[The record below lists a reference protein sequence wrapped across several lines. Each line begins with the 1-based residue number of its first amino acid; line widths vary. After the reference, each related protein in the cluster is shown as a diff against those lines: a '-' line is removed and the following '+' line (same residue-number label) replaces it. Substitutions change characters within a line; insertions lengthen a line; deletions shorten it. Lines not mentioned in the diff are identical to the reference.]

1 MGKASRNKR
10 GSAREKIAAQQA
22 AARRAERRNR
32 MLWTG
37 GSILGVIVIVV
48 AFIVIKTTQS
58 PTSAASTANSTSV
71 AGTALPASVIKDITT
86 VPASTFTSVS
96 IGTADPKSVSLV
108 SSAKPLATGGKP
120 EVLYIG
126 AEYCPYCA
134 TERWALTMALSRF
147 GTFTGLHGIHSAGGQ
162 EVYPHT
168 PTLTFYKST
177 YTSKYLTFTPV
188 EQQGLTDGTPLQK
201 ITAAQ
206 NALITKYDSP
216 PYVSSSEQGAIP
228 FIDFG
233 GKYFVHGAQYDPQ
246 VLSGQTWAQV
256 AAALKDPSSAI
267 AKGADGA
274 ANMITATICK
284 VTNNQPSNVCT
295 TPTIKTIEGQI

>member
-10 GSAREKIAAQQA
+10 GSARERIAAQQA
-22 AARRAERRNR
+22 AARRAERRRR
-32 MLWTG
+32 MWWAG
-37 GSILGVIVIVV
+37 GSILGVIVIAV
-48 AFIVIKTTQS
+48 AFIVFKTTQS
-58 PTSAASTANSTSV
+58 PASANSADSASP
-71 AGTALPASVIKDITT
+71 AGTTLPAGVVKDVTT
-86 VPASTFTSVS
+86 VPASTFTSVAG
-96 IGTADPKSVSLV
+96 GTADPKSVSLV
-108 SSAKPLATGGKP
+108 SSATPLTSGGKP

-126 AEYCPYCA
+126 AQYCPYCA
-134 TERWALTMALSRF
+134 TERWALAVALSRF
-147 GTFTGLHGIHSAGGQ
+147 GTFHGLSGIHSAGGQ

-168 PTLTFYKST
+168 ATLNFYKAS
-177 YTSKYLTFTPV
+177 YASKYLTFTPV
-188 EQQGLTDGTPLQK
+188 EQETVSEKPLEKLTS
-201 ITAAQ
+201 AQ
-206 NALITKYDSP
+206 TALITKYDAP
-216 PYVSSSEQGAIP
+216 PYVSSADEGAIP

-233 GKYFVHGAQYDPQ
+233 GKYFVHGAQYNPQ

>member
-1 MGKASRNKR
+1 MGKATRVKR
-10 GSAREKIAAQQA
+10 ENARERIAAQRA
-22 AARRAERRNR
+22 AQRKREMRNR

-37 GSILGVIVIVV
+37 GAILGVIVIVV
-48 AFIVIKTTQS
+48 AFVLVKTTQS
-58 PTSAASTANSTSV
+58 PATTAGADSPT
-71 AGTALPASVIKDITT
+71 GTALPASVVRDITT
-86 VPASTFTSVS
+86 VPPSTLTSVGT
-96 IGTADPKSVSLV
+96 GTADPKSITAVA
-108 SSAKPLATGGKP
+108 SAKALTSGGKP
-120 EVLYIG
+120 EVMYLG

-134 TERWALTMALSRF
+134 TERWALAVALSRF
-147 GTFTGLHGIHSAGGQ
+147 GTFSGLHGIHSSSSD
-162 EVYPHT
+162 VYPST

-188 EQQGLTDGTPLQK
+188 ETQTEKEGTALQK
-201 ITAAQ
+201 PTAAQ
-206 NALITKYDSP
+206 NALLAKYDSP
-216 PYVSSSEQGAIP
+216 PYVASADTGAIP

-233 GKYFVHGAQYDPQ
+233 GKYFVHGAQYNPQ

-284 VTNNQPSNVCT
+284 TTNNQPSSVCT
-295 TPTIKTIEGQI
+295 SPTIKTIEGQI

>member
-10 GSAREKIAAQQA
+10 DSARERIAAQRA
-22 AARRAERRNR
+22 AAQRAERRNR

-58 PTSAASTANSTSV
+58 PAAANSSGSATP
-71 AGTALPASVIKDITT
+71 AGTALPASVVKDVTS
-86 VPASTFTSVS
+86 VPASTFTSVAT
-96 IGTADPKSVSLV
+96 GTADPKSVSLV
-108 SSAKPLATGGKP
+108 SSATPLTSAGKP

-126 AEYCPYCA
+126 AQYCPYCA
-134 TERWALTMALSRF
+134 TERWALAVALSRF
-147 GTFTGLHGIHSAGGQ
+147 GTFHGLSGIHSAGGQ

-168 PTLTFYKST
+168 ATLNFYKAS
-177 YTSKYLTFTPV
+177 YTSNYLKFTPV
-188 EQQGLTDGTPLQK
+188 EQETVSEKPLEKLTS
-201 ITAAQ
+201 AQ
-206 NALITKYDSP
+206 TTLITKYDSP

-233 GKYFVHGAQYDPQ
+233 GKYFVHGAQYNPQ

-295 TPTIKTIEGQI
+295 TPTIKAIEGQI

>member
-10 GSAREKIAAQQA
+10 GSARERIAAQQA
-22 AARRAERRNR
+22 AARQAERRNR

-37 GSILGVIVIVV
+37 GAILGVIVIVV

-58 PTSAASTANSTSV
+58 PTSAANAASSTSV

-86 VPASTFTSVS
+86 VPASTFTSVNT
-96 IGTADPKSVSLV
+96 GTADPKAVAVV
-108 SSAKPLATGGKP
+108 SSAKPLASGGKP
-120 EVLYIG
+120 EVLYVG

-134 TERWALTMALSRF
+134 TERWAMAVALSRF
-147 GTFTGLHGIHSAGGQ
+147 GTFTGLHGIHSSSSD
-162 EVYPHT
+162 VYANT
-168 PTLTFYKST
+168 PTLTFYKSK
-177 YTSKYLTFTPV
+177 YTSPYLTFTSV
-188 EQQGLTDGTPLQK
+188 EQQGLKEGSALEKT
-201 ITAAQ
+201 TAAQ
-206 NALITKYDSP
+206 NALLTKYDSP
-216 PYVSSSEQGAIP
+216 PYVSASERGAIP

-233 GKYFVHGAQYDPQ
+233 GKYFIHGAQYNPQ

-267 AKGADGA
+267 SKGAIGA

-284 VTNNQPSNVCT
+284 TTNNQPSNVCT

>member
-1 MGKASRNKR
+1 MGKASRVKR
-10 GSAREKIAAQQA
+10 DTARERIAAQRA
-22 AARRAERRNR
+22 AQHKREMRNR

-37 GSILGVIVIVV
+37 GSILGVLVIVV

-58 PTSAASTANSTSV
+58 PASANASDSNSPT
-71 AGTALPASVIKDITT
+71 GTPLPASVIKD
-86 VPASTFTSVS
+86 VTSVPS
-96 IGTADPKSVSLV
+96 ATLASVAAGTADPKSVTTV
-108 SSAKPLATGGKP
+108 SSAAPLTSGGKP

-126 AEYCPYCA
+126 AQYCPYCA
-134 TERWALTMALSRF
+134 AERWALASALSRF
-147 GTFTGLHGIHSAGGQ
+147 GTFTGLSGIHSAGGQ

-168 PTLTFYKST
+168 ATLNFYKT
-177 YTSKYLTFTPV
+177 KYTSKYLTFTPV
-188 EQQGLTDGTPLQK
+188 EQETVSEKPLEKLTS
-201 ITAAQ
+201 AQ
-206 NALITKYDSP
+206 NALITKYDAP
-216 PYVSSSEQGAIP
+216 PYVSASDAGAIP

-233 GKYFVHGAQYDPQ
+233 GKYFVHGAQYNPQ

-284 VTNNQPSNVCT
+284 TTNNQPANVCT
-295 TPTIKTIEGQI
+295 APAIKAIEGQI

>member
-1 MGKASRNKR
+1 MGKATRVKR
-10 GSAREKIAAQQA
+10 ENARERIAAQRA
-22 AARRAERRNR
+22 AQRKREMRNR

-48 AFIVIKTTQS
+48 AFIVIKTTQNPAS
-58 PTSAASTANSTSV
+58 AKSSDSTSAA
-71 AGTALPASVIKDITT
+71 GTTLPASVVKDVTT
-86 VPASTFTSVS
+86 VPASTLASVAT
-96 IGTADPKSVSLV
+96 GTADPKSVSLV
-108 SSAKPLATGGKP
+108 SSAKPLTSGGKP

-126 AEYCPYCA
+126 AQYCPYCA
-134 TERWALTMALSRF
+134 TERWALAVALSRF
-147 GTFTGLHGIHSAGGQ
+147 GTFHGLSGIHSAGGQ

-168 PTLTFYKST
+168 ATLNFYKAS

-188 EQQGLTDGTPLQK
+188 EQETVAEKPLEHLTS
-201 ITAAQ
+201 AQ
-206 NALITKYDSP
+206 NALITKYDAP
-216 PYVSSSEQGAIP
+216 PYVSSSEEGAIP

-233 GKYFVHGAQYDPQ
+233 GKYFVHGAQYNPQ

-256 AAALKDPSSAI
+256 AAALKDPSTAI

-274 ANMITATICK
+274 ANIITATICK
-284 VTNNQPSNVCT
+284 VTSNQPSNVCT

>member
-1 MGKASRNKR
+1 MGKASRVKR
-10 GSAREKIAAQQA
+10 DTARERIAAQRA
-22 AARRAERRNR
+22 AQHKREMRNR

-58 PTSAASTANSTSV
+58 PAAANSADSSSP
-71 AGTALPASVIKDITT
+71 AGTALPASVIKDVTT
-86 VPASTFTSVS
+86 VPSSTLTAVAG
-96 IGTADPKSVSLV
+96 GTADPKSVTTV
-108 SSAKPLATGGKP
+108 ASAKPLTSGGKP

-126 AEYCPYCA
+126 AQYCPYCA
-134 TERWALTMALSRF
+134 TERWALAVALSRF
-147 GTFTGLHGIHSAGGQ
+147 GTFTGLSGIHSAGGQ

-168 PTLTFYKST
+168 ATLNFYKT
-177 YTSKYLTFTPV
+177 KYASKYLTFTPV
-188 EQQGLTDGTPLQK
+188 EQETVSEKPLEKLTS
-201 ITAAQ
+201 AQ
-206 NALITKYDSP
+206 NALITKYDAP
-216 PYVSSSEQGAIP
+216 PYVSASDEGAIP

-233 GKYFVHGAQYDPQ
+233 GKYFVHGAQYNPQ

-284 VTNNQPSNVCT
+284 TTNNQPANVCT
-295 TPTIKTIEGQI
+295 APAIKAIEGQI

>member
-1 MGKASRNKR
+1 MGKATRVKR
-10 GSAREKIAAQQA
+10 ENARERIAAQRA
-22 AARRAERRNR
+22 AQRKREMRNR

-48 AFIVIKTTQS
+48 AFVLVKTNQS
-58 PTSAASTANSTSV
+58 PTKTAGADSAT
-71 AGTALPASVIKDITT
+71 GTALPASVIKDITT
-86 VPASTFTSVS
+86 VPASTLTSVGT
-96 IGTADPKSVSLV
+96 GTAAAKSVTTV
-108 SSAKPLATGGKP
+108 SSAAPLTSGGKP

-126 AEYCPYCA
+126 AQYCPYCA
-134 TERWALTMALSRF
+134 AERWALVTALSRF
-147 GTFTGLHGIHSAGGQ
+147 GTFHGLSGLHSAGGQ

-168 PTLTFYKST
+168 ATLNFYKSS
-177 YTSKYLTFTPV
+177 YVSKYLTFTPV
-188 EQQGLTDGTPLQK
+188 EQETVAQKPLEKLTS
-201 ITAAQ
+201 AQ
-206 NALITKYDSP
+206 TKLITKYDSP
-216 PYVSSSEQGAIP
+216 PYVSASEQGAIP

-256 AAALKDPSSAI
+256 AAALQDPSSAV
-267 AKGADGA
+267 AKGSDGA

-284 VTNNQPSNVCT
+284 VTNNRPSNVCT

>member
-10 GSAREKIAAQQA
+10 DSARDRIAAQRA
-22 AARRAERRNR
+22 AQRRAERRNR
-32 MLWTG
+32 LLWTG
-37 GSILGVIVIVV
+37 GSILGVVVIVV
-48 AFIVIKTTQS
+48 AFVIFKTTQS
-58 PTSAASTANSTSV
+58 PASTRSGSASA
-71 AGTALPASVIKDITT
+71 AGTALPASVIRDITT
-86 VPASTFTSVS
+86 VPASTLTSVGT
-96 IGTADPKSVSLV
+96 GTADTKSVTVV
-108 SSAKPLATGGKP
+108 SSAKALTSGGKP

-126 AEYCPYCA
+126 AQYCPYCA
-134 TERWALTMALSRF
+134 AERWAMAVALSRF
-147 GTFTGLHGIHSAGGQ
+147 GTFRGLTGLHSAGGQ

-168 PTLTFYKST
+168 PTLNFYKTS

-188 EQQGLTDGTPLQK
+188 EQETVSEKPLEK
-201 ITAAQ
+201 TTAAQ

-216 PYVSSSEQGAIP
+216 PYVSANEQGAIP

-246 VLSGQTWAQV
+246 LLSGQTWAQV
-256 AAALKDPSSAI
+256 AAALKDPSSPV

-284 VTNNQPSNVCT
+284 ATNDQPSSVCT
-295 TPTIKTIEGQI
+295 TPAIKTIQGQL

>member
-10 GSAREKIAAQQA
+10 ESARERIAAQRA
-22 AARRAERRNR
+22 AQRRAEMRNR

-37 GSILGVIVIVV
+37 GSILGVVVIVV
-48 AFIVIKTTQS
+48 AFVIFKATQS
-58 PTSAASTANSTSV
+58 PASTSSSSTSPT
-71 AGTALPASVIKDITT
+71 GTALPASVIRDITT
-86 VPASTFTSVS
+86 VPASTLTSVGT
-96 IGTADPKSVSLV
+96 GTADTKSVTAV
-108 SSAKPLATGGKP
+108 SSAKTLTSGGKP

-126 AEYCPYCA
+126 AQYCPYCA
-134 TERWALTMALSRF
+134 AERWALAVALSKF
-147 GTFTGLHGIHSAGGQ
+147 GTFQGLSGIHSAGGR

-168 PTLTFYKST
+168 ATLNFYKSS

-188 EQQGLTDGTPLQK
+188 EQETVGEKPLEK
-201 ITAAQ
+201 TSAAQ

-216 PYVSSSEQGAIP
+216 PYVSASEQGAIP

-233 GKYFVHGAQYDPQ
+233 GRYFVHGAQYDPQ
-246 VLSGQTWAQV
+246 LLSGQTWAQV
-256 AAALKDPSSAI
+256 AGALKDPSNAV

-274 ANMITATICK
+274 ANMVTATICK

-295 TPTIKTIEGQI
+295 TPTIKTIQGQL

>member
-10 GSAREKIAAQQA
+10 DSARERIAAQRA
-22 AARRAERRNR
+22 AQHRAEMRTR

-37 GSILGVIVIVV
+37 GSILGVVVIVV
-48 AFIVIKTTQS
+48 AFIVFKTTQS
-58 PTSAASTANSTSV
+58 PASTSSSSTSPT
-71 AGTALPASVIKDITT
+71 GTALPASVIRDVTT
-86 VPASTFTSVS
+86 VPAATLASVGT
-96 IGTADPKSVSLV
+96 GTADTKSVTVV
-108 SSAKPLATGGKP
+108 SSAKPLTSGGKP

-126 AEYCPYCA
+126 AQYCPYCA
-134 TERWALTMALSRF
+134 AERWALVAALSKF
-147 GTFTGLHGIHSAGGQ
+147 GTFHGLSGIHSAGGQ

-168 PTLTFYKST
+168 PTLNFYKSS

-188 EQQGLTDGTPLQK
+188 EQETVSEKPLEK
-201 ITAAQ
+201 TSAAQ

-216 PYVSSSEQGAIP
+216 PYVSASEQGAIP

-246 VLSGQTWAQV
+246 ILSGMTWAQV
-256 AAALKDPSSAI
+256 AAALKDPSSPV

-295 TPTIKTIEGQI
+295 TPAIKTIQGQL